1 MIEYELIQQRQRE
14 LRDQAEQARMAREA
28 VAVGRPGR
36 RTGLFRRIAA
46 GAQPARRRP
55 ARPVEC

>member
-14 LRDQAEQARMAREA
+14 LRDQAEQARMAKEA
-28 VAVGRPGR
+28 ASAGGSVR
-36 RTGLFRRIAA
+36 RAGLFRRLAA
-46 GAQPARRRP
+46 GDRPARRRP